1 MLEFFMLAMSLTILD
16 FLTLAGYFVIL
27 ILAGLYAMRKV
38 HDTDDFFIAGRR
50 FGKFFTAFLQFGAST
65 NTDGPILVADQTF
78 RNGFSGIWINLFW
91 ILMSPYHWF
100 KMLWFRRL
108 RYVTSA
114 DFVEDRYRSK
124 TLTAFYAVF
133 TLIVFAIIISVGL
146 TAIGESTTSVLG
158 LVDNNPFTNLEDPY
172 LAVITLCVIFVVI
185 YGVCGG
191 LGAAVITDLF
201 QSMFMIFIS
210 FVMIPIMFTKCGGI
224 QGVRQA
230 VPRHLFDMF
239 GSSQASAYTWYSITA
254 LVLLATVST
263 LASPAAMLVNSAKD
277 EKASQIGGV
286 AGLFIKR
293 ICTIGWGLTGVLA
306 IAFLRQSEVPIN
318 QTFGIIS
325 ARILGPL
332 GLGLL
337 GIVIAGLLSALM
349 SSADAFMVSSAAV
362 FTRNLYKPLM
372 APNRSEK
379 HYIAV
384 GRITSVI
391 VMLIAG
397 FIAYQM
403 RDVLQQFKLFLSSM
417 VIFAPVFWFGFFWR
431 RANTKAALCTVILSM
446 LCVFIIPKLVCF
458 TSIAAEPDYLIRT
471 KALEVKYENQVAT
484 QYDVDK
490 GFASELGQVFSFT
503 DWSRTKPVFFT
514 NLITKEDGRV
524 YGAGSFRP
532 EIYLLSVTGVNVA
545 ELSIAQLDAC
555 SVILPIGLPMLIMYL
570 AARITKPMDKRRL
583 DLFFARMITP
593 ATSEHKD
600 DLKKIAETGANF
612 EQYKDRLLFR
622 NSDWIIEKPTTFHL
636 LGLLVVTLTSVAFI
650 FLVWLI
656 TLIGRG

>member
-1 MLEFFMLAMSLTILD
+1 MLAIYLTTLD
-16 FLTLAGYFVIL
+16 FLTLIGYFVIL

-38 HDTDDFFIAGRR
+38 HDSDDFFIAGRR

-124 TLTAFYAVF
+124 ILTTFYALF
-133 TLIVFAIIISVGL
+133 TLIVFAILISAGL
-146 TAIGESTTSVLG
+146 TAIGESTASVLG
-158 LVDNNPFTNLEDPY
+158 WTDNSSFAGIEDPY
-172 LAVITLCVIFVVI
+172 LAVIVLSIILVII

-210 FVMIPIMFTKCGGI
+210 FVMIPIMFTQCGGI
-224 QGVRQA
+224 GGVRHV
-230 VPRHLFDMF
+230 VPKHLFDMF

-286 AGLFIKR
+286 GGLFIKR
-293 ICTIGWGLTGVLA
+293 ICTIGWGLTGLMA
-306 IAFLRQSEVPIN
+306 IVFLRRSEVPTN
-318 QTFGIIS
+318 QTFGMIS
-325 ARILGPL
+325 AKILGPL

-362 FTRNLYKPLM
+362 FTRNLYKPLI
-372 APNRSEK
+372 APNRSER
-379 HYIAV
+379 HYVVV
-384 GRITSVI
+384 GRITSVV

-397 FIAYQM
+397 YIAYDM
-403 RDVLQQFKLFLSSM
+403 RNVLQQFKLFLSSM
-417 VIFAPVFWFGFFWR
+417 VIFAPVFWLGFFWR
-431 RANTKAALCTVILSM
+431 RANAKAALCTVILSM

-458 TSIAAEPDYLIRT
+458 TSIATEPRYLIRT
-471 KALEVKYENQVAT
+471 KALEVKYENQIAT
-484 QYDVDK
+484 QYDIDA
-490 GFASELGQVFSFT
+490 GLASELGQVFSFT
-503 DWSRTKPVFFT
+503 DRARTKPVFFT
-514 NLITKEDGRV
+514 ELITNEDGRV

-532 EIYLLSVTGVNVA
+532 EIYLLSVIGFNVA
-545 ELSIAQLDAC
+545 ELSIAQIDAC

-570 AARITKPMDKRRL
+570 AARLTRPMDKRLL

-593 ATSEHKD
+593 ATGSHKD

-612 EQYKDRLLFR
+612 EQYRDRLVFR
-622 NSDWIIEKPTTFHL
+622 NSDWIIAKPTTFQL
-636 LGLLVVTLTSVAFI
+636 SGLVAVTLISIAFI

>member
-1 MLEFFMLAMSLTILD
+1 
-16 FLTLAGYFVIL
+16 
-27 ILAGLYAMRKV
+27 MRKV

-124 TLTAFYAVF
+124 TLTALYAVF
-133 TLIVFAIIISVGL
+133 TLIVFAILISAGL
-146 TAIGESTTSVLG
+146 TAIGESTASVLG
-158 LVDNNPFTNLEDPY
+158 SADNGPFAGIEDPY

-201 QSMFMIFIS
+201 QSMFMVFIS
-210 FVMIPIMFTKCGGI
+210 FVMIPIMFTQCGGI
-224 QGVRQA
+224 GSIRHV
-230 VPRHLFDMF
+230 VPKHLFDMF

-325 ARILGPL
+325 AKILGPL

-384 GRITSVI
+384 GRITSVTLIAPNRSEKHYIAVGRITSVI

-397 FIAYQM
+397 FIAWQM

-417 VIFAPVFWFGFFWR
+417 VIFAPAFWFGFFWR

-446 LCVFIIPKLVCF
+446 LCVFIIPRLVCF
-458 TSIAAEPDYLIRT
+458 TSIATEPDYLIRT
-471 KALEVKYENQVAT
+471 KALEVKYENQIAT

-490 GFASELGQVFSFT
+490 GLASELGQVFSFT
-503 DWSRTKPVFFT
+503 DRSRTKPIFFT

-524 YGAGSFRP
+524 YGAGSFRT
-532 EIYLLSVTGVNVA
+532 EIYLLSITGVNVA

-555 SVILPIGLPMLIMYL
+555 SVILPIGLPML
-570 AARITKPMDKRRL
+570 
-583 DLFFARMITP
+583 
-593 ATSEHKD
+593 
-600 DLKKIAETGANF
+600 
-612 EQYKDRLLFR
+612 
-622 NSDWIIEKPTTFHL
+622 
-636 LGLLVVTLTSVAFI
+636 
-650 FLVWLI
+650 
-656 TLIGRG
+656 